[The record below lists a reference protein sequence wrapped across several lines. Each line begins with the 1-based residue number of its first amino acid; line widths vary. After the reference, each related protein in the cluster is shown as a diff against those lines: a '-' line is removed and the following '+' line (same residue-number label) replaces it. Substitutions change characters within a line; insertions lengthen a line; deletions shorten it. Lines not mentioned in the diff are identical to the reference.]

1 MVKGYRLRRANV
13 REQRRTLVIV
23 CEGQKTERIYFEK
36 YRERNSGLII
46 FIPNSTVTD
55 PENLVGIA
63 LHQIRKYDLDLD
75 NGDQVWCVFD
85 ADHHTNQEIEKA
97 IRNAGDK
104 VNICLSNPS
113 FELWYLLHFCYY
125 DSRISNND
133 LMHKIKEHI
142 PNYSKNKC
150 CFDQLL
156 EKRQDAINNAK
167 RLNQL
172 HERNNVELLSTNSNP
187 STQVF
192 RLVEY
197 ILETIAKNKTNR

>member
-1 MVKGYRLRRANV
+1 MVKGYRSRRANV

-23 CEGQKTERIYFEK
+23 CEGQKTERLYFEK

-55 PENLVGIA
+55 PENLVRIS
-63 LHQIRKYDLDLD
+63 LHQITKYDLTLR

-85 ADHHTNQEIEKA
+85 ADHHTDQEIQNA

-125 DSRISNND
+125 DIRISNND
-133 LMHKIKEHI
+133 LIHKIKEHI
-142 PNYSKNKC
+142 PNYSK
-150 CFDQLL
+150 L
-156 EKRQDAINNAK
+156 E
-167 RLNQL
+167 
-172 HERNNVELLSTNSNP
+172 
-187 STQVF
+187 
-192 RLVEY
+192 
-197 ILETIAKNKTNR
+197 ETL